1 MTRPGAK
8 TALRIGGLDFSYRPG
23 EPVLAGVDLEVEA
36 GQFFGLLGPNGAGK
50 STLLQIVAGAL
61 AAPAGRLELFG
72 VDAAS
77 LSRRQRARLLAVV
90 PQRFDL
96 AFPFTVE
103 QVVLLGRVPHH
114 RLLQLDGSADRQ
126 LARRCMRA
134 TGVEHLAGRLLSE
147 LSGGEYKRVVV
158 AKALAQQPRLLL
170 LDEPEAHLD
179 IRHQVELLGR
189 IDEIRRSTGL
199 TVLAAMHDLN
209 LAAAYCQRVAL
220 LKQGRLLRAGTI
232 EQVMTWRHLSETYDT
247 DIYVGIN
254 DVTGHRIFTPMAG
267 AGQDAGRGMDPG

>member
-1 MTRPGAK
+1 MATPGAGVILLPVSGPEK
-8 TALRIGGLDFSYRPG
+8 KIALRVSGLGFSYRPG
-23 EPVLAGVDLEVEA
+23 QPVLAGVDLEVPA
-36 GQFFGLLGPNGAGK
+36 GQFVGLLGANGAGK

-61 AAPAGRLELFG
+61 SPAVGRLELFG
-72 VDAAS
+72 SDTAAM
-77 LSRRQRARLLAVV
+77 SRRQRARLLAVV

-96 AFPFTVE
+96 AFPYSVE

-114 RLLQLDGSADRQ
+114 GLWQLDSPRDRQ
-126 LARRCMRA
+126 LARQCMQA

-179 IRHQVELLGR
+179 IRHQVELIQR

-220 LKQGRLLRAGTI
+220 LKQGRLLRAGTL
-232 EQVMTWRHLSETYDT
+232 EQVMTWRLLRETYDT

-254 DVTGHRIFTPMAG
+254 DVTGHRIFTPMV
-267 AGQDAGRGMDPG
+267 